1 MTAPRS
7 LLAVALAAAVVVS
20 AKADDRRPLTEARS
34 ENGRFVLKLEPG
46 KPGRKAAAAPR
57 ATLSERGTDDA
68 DRGRARWERTLV
80 NDVAP
85 SMALIRDDGRYMVT
99 LDEFRRGG
107 ARNALVIYGSRG
119 ELLRHFLLTD
129 LLTRDDWRHV
139 RTNRR
144 SIEWLTDARYE
155 FTTTGDQFVLYL
167 AWKRTV
173 RLDLK
178 SLRVLRDGA
187 PDLAG
192 EVPADVLAA
201 ITEGD
206 GGARAVDEIA
216 RKTGVSPEDVQRLI
230 DAGIIPEPGASA
242 DDPATAAA
250 EETTADEITERIQAL
265 IEDAHET
272 QRPPVDVAEVL
283 AAAQAVQDA
292 TGAPE
297 DAATSDGAA
306 SGAPADPDKSFREGP
321 IEALPDEVVK
331 LDEQGQNSKVSALP
345 GITDVIVPM
354 PNPEAPVDYVE
365 WYRSYAESA
374 GPEGYQSYQAAID
387 RFVPF
392 DGDSALFDAALRGD
406 EAALAAPEIAN
417 WLAANASALESYHEA
432 TTHDYRGWPVS
443 SHDGSLISILLPQ
456 LAPIRQISRAAAI
469 QSRWLAQ
476 QGDPQGA
483 VAPLMDALRVGAQQ
497 GHGPTLI
504 EKLVGVAVQGV
515 AAETLADSF
524 AKDADRLDFRRIA
537 DDLDHSYQRV
547 RPMADNIQMER
558 AFILDSLQ
566 RMFKVDPSTGER
578 RLDLQAAQQM
588 LALSGDEGADPLG
601 AIQRMA
607 SIATIDYDSTLREA
621 NQFYDD
627 MARAVAEPF
636 PVAREQLKG
645 VEQRIVGENTNPLL
659 KVFVPALS
667 RAHFLETRSDATR
680 RGTRL
685 LAELNAYKQQNG
697 AYPDSLDA
705 LGDREFVIDPFAQQ
719 PFAYRRDGDSFVL
732 YSLGGNLSDDGGV
745 HDPRGDQN
753 DFVLWPRPAKP

>member
-1 MTAPRS
+1 MTASRN
-7 LLAVALAAAVVVS
+7 LLAVALAAAVVLS
-20 AKADDRRPLTEARS
+20 ANADDRRPLTEARS
-34 ENGRFVLKLEPG
+34 ENGRFTLKLEPG
-46 KPGRKAAAAPR
+46 KPGRKVAAAPR
-57 ATLSERGTDDA
+57 ATLSERGADGA
-68 DRGRARWERTLV
+68 DRARVRWERTLV

-85 SMALIRDDGRYMVT
+85 SMALIRDDGRYVVT

-144 SIEWLTDARYE
+144 SINWLTDARYE
-155 FTTTGDQFVLYL
+155 FTDTGDQLVLYL

-173 RLDLK
+173 RVDLRT
-178 SLRVLRDGA
+178 LRIVRDGA

-201 ITEGD
+201 IAEGD
-206 GGARAVDEIA
+206 GGASAVDEIA

-230 DAGIIPEPGASA
+230 DAGIIPDPGESA
-242 DDPATAAA
+242 DDPATASA

-265 IEDAHET
+265 IEDAHDT

-283 AAAQAVQDA
+283 AAAQAAQA
-292 TGAPE
+292 E
-297 DAATSDGAA
+297 AAANGDDTSTNAAA
-306 SGAPADPDKSFREGP
+306 SGAPEKSFREGP
-321 IEALPDEVVK
+321 IETLPDEIVVV
-331 LDEQGQNSKVSALP
+331 DEQGRNPNVSALP

-365 WYRSYAESA
+365 WYRSHAESA
-374 GPEGYQSYQAAID
+374 GSEGYQNYQAAID
-387 RFVPF
+387 SFVPF
-392 DGDSALFDAALRGD
+392 EGDSALFDAALRGD
-406 EAALAAPEIAN
+406 EAALASPQIAA
-417 WLAANASALESYHEA
+417 WLTSNQGALAKYHEA
-432 TTHDYRGWPVS
+432 TQHDYRGWPVS

-497 GHGPTLI
+497 GQGPTLI
-504 EKLVGVAVQGV
+504 EKLVGVAVQGM
-515 AAETLADSF
+515 AADTLADSF

-537 DDLDHSYQRV
+537 DDLDNSYQRV

-566 RMFKVDPSTGER
+566 RMFKVDPSTGAR

-636 PVAREQLKG
+636 PAAREQLQV

-685 LAELNAYKQQNG
+685 LAEINAYRQQNG
-697 AYPDSLDA
+697 AYPDSLDV

-745 HDPRGDQN
+745 HDPRGDTN